1 MIDLGLLLMRVPG
14 EIEYFDVM
22 IQIIKRPV
30 GADHILV
37 KIPVIHDEEVSPQK
51 ESAQIVRLRS
61 AKGKVDDLRPV
72 IRVDPV

>member
-30 GADHILV
+30 GADHIFV
-37 KIPVIHDEEVSPQK
+37 KIPVIHDKEVFP
-51 ESAQIVRLRS
+51 
-61 AKGKVDDLRPV
+61 
-72 IRVDPV
+72 